1 MCHSVSSRC
10 HHSSQPARA
19 SCSWQI
25 ADLCLTKVVSDIH
38 TPHTQ
43 LSVAWQ
49 HSYSKLFFAHHKQAV
64 ISGLL
69 SGGKDASITLY
80 MNLFSILCY
89 SLLIGLCNV
98 IASTIQRISS
108 ERCSRRVREQSFP
121 SLQTLCYSLQR
132 WCFTKCFHHCN
143 GLSYRGTFFFPIK
156 WTFMEEHEKI
166 IKLQNYFMELL
177 HFL

>member
-1 MCHSVSSRC
+1 MLDES
-10 HHSSQPARA
+10 P
-19 SCSWQI
+19 
-25 ADLCLTKVVSDIH
+25 VSDIH

-108 ERCSRRVREQSFP
+108 ERCSRHVRQQSF
-121 SLQTLCYSLQR
+121 SHRCRASATLFKDDVSRKVSITAMDFLIEE
-132 WCFTKCFHHCN
+132 
-143 GLSYRGTFFFPIK
+143 LFFFPIK
-156 WTFMEEHEKI
+156 WIFMEEHEKI